1 MRVGCNFKSKAIR
14 THSNF
19 LENKTMNKKQVL
31 KQIRNLTAKQ
41 CKQLEVEEAFE
52 GEGTVE
58 AVSAW
63 LGDSTLY
70 GADGNELDLAAVF
83 AADDPATLSL
93 HSGMPDAD
101 EPAAE
106 EMIATEIVAS
116 VDAPAIEEAMELQDA
131 TQASIRRGVRDAI
144 RKTQK
149 SALPRTGGIQMTS
162 NRKHSPNFQ
171 SAEDQ
176 YISGQWIGAKL
187 LKRPAAIKWWNN
199 NAPSGLKA
207 QSEGTNSAGG
217 FLVPDPLE
225 AAIMDVRAQ
234 YGVAR
239 RLSRNFPM
247 TSDTLNVPSLTSGAT
262 VYYPAENTAITESSA
277 VWGNIA
283 LVSAKRACLM
293 KWSNELGADALFSLA
308 DVLSDYMGRA
318 LGIRE
323 DTEWIQGDG
332 SASFGSVTGLL
343 NVGKVA
349 TSGAADNWGGL
360 TLANLVATAGTLDDK
375 YHAGASW
382 VMSRQFY
389 TQVVLRLIA
398 AAGGNTIDSLGVG
411 TTGAQ
416 FLGYPINFSDQCP
429 TSTAVSSTV
438 CYFGNFLDAS
448 VFGDRSGIEI
458 ATSDHVNFAEDQIN
472 IRATSRYDIQ
482 LVLDSGGDSEAFVA
496 LVTTS

>member
-14 THSNF
+14 TNSNF
-19 LENKTMNKKQVL
+19 LEIKTMNKKQVL
-31 KQIRNLTAKQ
+31 KQIRNLNAKQ

-58 AVSAW
+58 AVMAW
-63 LGDSTLY
+63 LGDSILY

-93 HSGMPDAD
+93 HSGMPDAE

-106 EMIATEIVAS
+106 EMIATEVVSS
-116 VDAPAIEEAMELQDA
+116 VDAPAIEEAMELQGA
-131 TQASIRRGVRDAI
+131 TQAAIRRGVRDAI
-144 RKTQK
+144 CKTQK

-162 NRKHSPNFQ
+162 NRKCAKQFA

-176 YISGQWIGAKL
+176 YLSAQWIGAKL
-187 LKRPAAIKWWNN
+187 LKQPSAIKWWSD

-225 AAIMDVRAQ
+225 AAILDVRET

-239 RLSRNFPM
+239 AVSRVFPM
-247 TSDTLNVPSLTSGAT
+247 TADTLNVPSLTSGST
-262 VYYPAENTAITESSA
+262 VYYPAENAAITESSA
-277 VWGNIA
+277 VWGNVG
-283 LVSAKRACLM
+283 LSTTTRACLM
-293 KWSNELGADALFSLA
+293 KWSNRLGEDSLFSMA
-308 DVLSDYMGRA
+308 ETLSDYMGRA

-332 SASFGSVTGLL
+332 TSAYGSVTGLG
-343 NVGKVA
+343 NVAGRGSVDGAGA
-349 TSGAADNWGGL
+349 TWASL
-360 TLANLVATAGTLDDK
+360 TLANLVETAGALADK

-382 VMSRQFY
+382 IMSRQFY
-389 TQVVLRLIA
+389 SQVVLRVIA

-411 TTGAQ
+411 STGAQ
-416 FLGYPINFSDQCP
+416 LLGYPVNFSDQAP
-429 TSTAVSSTV
+429 IATAVNIE
-438 CYFGNFLDAS
+438 CAYFGNWTDAT
-448 VFGDRSGIEI
+448 VFGDRQGINI
-458 ATSDHVNFAEDQIN
+458 ATSEHVNFAEDQIN

-482 LVLDSGGDSEAFVA
+482 THDPSAYVCLS
-496 LVTTS
+496 TT